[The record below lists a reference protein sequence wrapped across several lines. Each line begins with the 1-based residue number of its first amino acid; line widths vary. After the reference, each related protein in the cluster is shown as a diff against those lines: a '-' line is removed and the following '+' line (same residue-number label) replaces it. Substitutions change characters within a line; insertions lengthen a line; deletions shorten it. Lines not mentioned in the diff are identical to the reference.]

1 MNRWLAFLV
10 VLNCS
15 IAISVES
22 SLAGAVPAEL
32 YNKTVTLT
40 WNIQMSVRNAS
51 GAVSTIVAPRERTV
65 YISDK
70 GRLFVRERRPDVAV
84 GSPKSRKGHQT
95 TQQITPEIHPRFVSR
110 GSILLRLQVK

>member
-32 YNKTVTLT
+32 YNKTGLGQWSTRFYSS
-40 WNIQMSVRNAS
+40 IEQI
-51 GAVSTIVAPRERTV
+51 GA
-65 YISDK
+65 
-70 GRLFVRERRPDVAV
+70 PDQYFGPTSCEKPWPA
-84 GSPKSRKGHQT
+84 R
-95 TQQITPEIHPRFVSR
+95 
-110 GSILLRLQVK
+110 

>member
-32 YNKTVTLT
+32 YNKTGLGQWSTRFYSSIEQIGARI
-40 WNIQMSVRNAS
+40 NILARR
-51 GAVSTIVAPRERTV
+51 VAR
-65 YISDK
+65 SH
-70 GRLFVRERRPDVAV
+70 GRLDRFHFGP
-84 GSPKSRKGHQT
+84 SPSS
-95 TQQITPEIHPRFVSR
+95 ITRQLPAS
-110 GSILLRLQVK
+110 S